1 MIALEEYKLANQ
13 SKYRV
18 HMIDD
23 DGKECH
29 YRDIVFPLIEVD
41 CESDERYFILYND
54 QWEPV
59 SDVFRYMYVVK

>member
-41 CESDERYFILYND
+41 CESD
-54 QWEPV
+54 
-59 SDVFRYMYVVK
+59 